1 MGDQAGVGNVPAE
14 LATLDPATCLVLEC
28 VGGGL
33 GQPAL
38 GDQPGW
44 PSVDDREGH
53 DPIGTQGT
61 VRCAHHD
68 LWPMEATGSSKGA

>member
-1 MGDQAGVGNVPAE
+1 MCPQK
-14 LATLDPATCLVLEC
+14 LAALDPATCLVLEC

-38 GDQPGW
+38 GDQPVG
-44 PSVDDREGH
+44 PRSTIVRGM
-53 DPIGTQGT
+53 IRVGTQGT